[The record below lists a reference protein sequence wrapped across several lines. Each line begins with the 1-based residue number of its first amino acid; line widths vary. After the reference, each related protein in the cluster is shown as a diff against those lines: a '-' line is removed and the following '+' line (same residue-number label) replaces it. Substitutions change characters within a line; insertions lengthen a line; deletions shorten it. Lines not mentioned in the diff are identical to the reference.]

1 MNKTFFVLSCQFQF
15 ENKEYFQWIKSSWR
29 KMQEELKLLKDQVS
43 PISNHLMCHMCKKK
57 MKMKRSRS
65 LSPKPSSS
73 EDDMKR
79 IRLEENAE
87 ADKAIL
93 YPHILDFSDDVLLNI
108 FQYLN
113 PQDLMAI
120 SLCCQRLGQVAQDK
134 TLWRRVDFRALPIKL
149 KDFMNEYTKFL
160 QPVTTTLA
168 IRRSLGNGEIGR
180 LTPHFFSCIKTV
192 CIHLKELIIEEYFI
206 HGDRI
211 EITDFPRTLEKLSLK
226 GCKMGYLRS
235 NKSYF
240 FKMNFHMP
248 NLTCLILSN
257 CQWFTPHSLL
267 VISKMP
273 NLKELRLNSCHRLG
287 ECVAYTSLATRFG
300 FKKLEIL
307 DLRDTALGDSEVCCF
322 SCTTTLTHLYLECP
336 PSFRDTELTDQE
348 SRPLDREAILNP
360 PPTFEDA
367 HVAQFWVED
376 GFPWENNS
384 FGRCLI
390 TDRAI
395 CALGSDMCDRRIIN
409 NFLAEGVIVV
419 EDGKRV
425 FNNPHLKTLV
435 VRNYPHVTNSSLVHL
450 ALNTSSLEYLDVTG
464 TSVTK
469 QGVEAFKS
477 QKANVKI
484 LSSFDET

>member
-1 MNKTFFVLSCQFQF
+1 
-15 ENKEYFQWIKSSWR
+15 
-29 KMQEELKLLKDQVS
+29 MQEELKLLKKQVS
-43 PISNHLMCHMCKKK
+43 PISNRLICYMCKKK

-73 EDDMKR
+73 DDDMKR

-87 ADKAIL
+87 IDEAIL

-108 FQYLN
+108 FQYLS

-134 TLWRRVDFRALPIKL
+134 TLWRRVDFRALPIQLNDFL
-149 KDFMNEYTKFL
+149 KEYIKFL
-160 QPVTTTLA
+160 QPMTTTLA
-168 IRRSLGNGEIGR
+168 IRSSPYTEEDDGLS
-180 LTPHFFSCIKTV
+180 PSFFNSIKTV
-192 CIHLKELIIEEYFI
+192 CTQLKELIIEDYYI
-206 HGDRI
+206 NGD
-211 EITDFPRTLEKLSLK
+211 K
-226 GCKMGYLRS
+226 
-235 NKSYF
+235 
-240 FKMNFHMP
+240 
-248 NLTCLILSN
+248 CLILSN

-273 NLKELRLNSCHRLG
+273 KLKELRLNSCHRLG

-300 FKKLEIL
+300 FKTLEIL
-307 DLRDTALGDSEVCCF
+307 DLRDTALGDSEVGCF
-322 SCTTTLTHLYLECP
+322 NCTKTLTHLYLER
-336 PSFRDTELTDQE
+336 PSSLGNTESVDQE
-348 SRPLDREAILNP
+348 PRPLVREALLNP
-360 PPTFEDA
+360 PVYEDA
-367 HVAQFWVED
+367 HVAQFWAED
-376 GFPWENNS
+376 GFRWVNYS

-395 CALGSDMCDRRIIN
+395 CTLGSDTCDRRIIN
-409 NFLAEGVIVV
+409 NSAEGVIVV
-419 EDGKRV
+419 EEDKRV

-450 ALNTSSLEYLDVTG
+450 ALNASSLEYLDVTG
-464 TSVTK
+464 TSVTR

-484 LSSFDET
+484 ISSFGEM

>member
-1 MNKTFFVLSCQFQF
+1 
-15 ENKEYFQWIKSSWR
+15 
-29 KMQEELKLLKDQVS
+29 
-43 PISNHLMCHMCKKK
+43 MCKKK

-73 EDDMKR
+73 DDDMKR

-87 ADKAIL
+87 IDEAIL

-108 FQYLN
+108 FQYLS

-134 TLWRRVDFRALPIKL
+134 TLWRRVDFRALPIQLNDFL
-149 KDFMNEYTKFL
+149 KEYIKFL
-160 QPVTTTLA
+160 QPMTTTLA
-168 IRRSLGNGEIGR
+168 IRSSPYTEEDDGLS
-180 LTPHFFSCIKTV
+180 PSFFNSIKTV
-192 CIHLKELIIEEYFI
+192 CTQLKELIIEDYYI
-206 HGDRI
+206 NGDKI
-211 EITDFPRTLEKLSLK
+211 QITDFPRTIAKLSLK
-226 GCKMGYLRS
+226 GCKMNCLRS

-273 NLKELRLNSCHRLG
+273 KLKELRLNSCHRLG

-300 FKKLEIL
+300 FKTLEIL
-307 DLRDTALGDSEVCCF
+307 DLRDTALGDSEVGCF
-322 SCTTTLTHLYLECP
+322 NCTKTLTHLYLER
-336 PSFRDTELTDQE
+336 PSSLGNTESVDQE
-348 SRPLDREAILNP
+348 PRPLVREALLNP
-360 PPTFEDA
+360 PVYEDA
-367 HVAQFWVED
+367 HVAQFWAED
-376 GFPWENNS
+376 GFRWVNYS

-395 CALGSDMCDRRIIN
+395 CTLGSDTCDRRIIN
-409 NFLAEGVIVV
+409 NSAEGVIVV
-419 EDGKRV
+419 EEDKRV

-450 ALNTSSLEYLDVTG
+450 ALNASSLEYLDVTG
-464 TSVTK
+464 TSVTR

-484 LSSFDET
+484 ISSFGEM